1 MKKEKPLLPPLHIVA
16 YSDSDPVVERR
27 PLWGDYWLKEY
38 LTGEFK
44 KLNYP
49 LTRTIPG
56 VLLHLFGKPLESL
69 PEGTHKI
76 LWHHSHPDWIT
87 PQILSQYHK
96 IYCVSRPFIGKLKQM
111 GFEAE
116 WLMIPTRARPIQ
128 CPKIYDIVFVG
139 NARRDGARRAIQEL
153 ADSPYHIKVWGT
165 GWNGLIP
172 DKWLAGSYYANQDIN
187 KLYAAAKIVVN
198 DHHEDM
204 RREGFINPRILDVLA
219 SGSLVISDYVT
230 GMEDIFEDS
239 IPVYRSPD
247 ELRSLVKKYLCD
259 NAAKKKLIE
268 RGRQIAVKFSYSK
281 AAVTIVKHIEDN
293 VLSEVRRM
301 RVKGS

>member
-1 MKKEKPLLPPLHIVA
+1 MKKKTLPLPPLHIIA

-27 PLWGDYWLKEY
+27 PLWGDYWLKDY
-38 LTGEFK
+38 LTGELK
-44 KLNYP
+44 KLSYP
-49 LTRTIPG
+49 LTQTSPG

-69 PEGTHKI
+69 PKGTYNI

-87 PQILSQYHK
+87 PRILSQYHK

-116 WLMIPTRARPIQ
+116 WLMIPTRARPVR

-165 GWNGLIP
+165 GWAGLIP
-172 DKWLAGSYYANQDIN
+172 DKWLAGSYYANQDLN

-204 RREGFINPRILDVLA
+204 RREGFINPRVPDVLA

-239 IPVYRSPD
+239 IPVYRSPE

-259 NAAKKKLIE
+259 NAAQKELIE
-268 RGRQIAVKFSYSK
+268 KGRKIAVKFSYSK

-293 VLSEVRRM
+293 VLSELREILI
-301 RVKGS
+301 KGS